1 MTENGIRQLKL
12 DEGFRAKA
20 YKDTVGIWTIGYGYN
35 LEANP
40 QKLTAGAIANLRNKG
55 ITEPYA
61 AELLIKEVAAIEK
74 QLEKYIPTWT
84 VLVAPRQDVLI
95 NMGYNLGVPGLLLFK
110 QTLALIQ
117 LHKYAEA
124 SDRMLQSLWAKQV
137 GNRAVRLANVM
148 KKGAY

>member
-40 QKLTAGAIANLRNKG
+40 QKLTAGVIANLRANG
-55 ITEPYA
+55 ITEAYA
-61 AELLIKEVAAIEK
+61 AELLIKEVAAVEK
-74 QLEKYIPTWT
+74 QLKKYIPTWEA
-84 VLVAPRQDVLI
+84 LVAPRQDVLI
-95 NMGYNLGVPGLLLFK
+95 NMGYNLGVPGLLKFK

-124 SDRMLQSLWAKQV
+124 SDRMLQSLWARQV
-137 GNRAVRLANVM
+137 GNRAVRLANLM